1 MDIER
6 RPHLTPGLR
15 VTVDDGADRI
25 FCHAGPKFVL
35 ERVRVLAGASLRCP
49 LHDALIMT
57 NVAPPV
63 QIRAGLDEELI
74 VRGSTLLLPAALE
87 AVEVRGPADVLFAY
101 VPDLERDAGAID
113 AASRR

>member
-35 ERVRVLAGASLRCP
+35 ERVLAGASLRCL